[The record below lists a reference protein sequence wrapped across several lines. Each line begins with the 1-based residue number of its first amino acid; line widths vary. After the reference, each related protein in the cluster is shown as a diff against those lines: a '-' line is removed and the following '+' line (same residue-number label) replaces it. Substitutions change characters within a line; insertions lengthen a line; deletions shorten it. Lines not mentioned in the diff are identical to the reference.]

1 MAEKQH
7 SRERFRVQAL
17 ESDCLC
23 LKSDSTSYSVTLQ
36 LLCFHFLNYKVREMV
51 VPASQ
56 GQLRIKEITPVKCTE
71 RCLHVANVQ

>member
-56 GQLRIKEITPVKCTE
+56 GQCEDIHTGIHLV
-71 RCLHVANVQ
+71 